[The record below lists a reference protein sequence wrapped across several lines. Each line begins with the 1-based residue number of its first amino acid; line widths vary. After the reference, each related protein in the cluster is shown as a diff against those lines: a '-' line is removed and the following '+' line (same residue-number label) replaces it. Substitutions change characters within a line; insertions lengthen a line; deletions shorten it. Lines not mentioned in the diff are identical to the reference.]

1 MGDRTGMRRHL
12 VENKLNLT
20 KQEEVIDMS
29 LIAEFKKMPIAK
41 FEEWCLAVAI
51 EGVAGDTDDFLQ
63 THAKPLTEYDGSGY
77 VYSALLEYLAESG
90 IDLEESEYAALA
102 SELAEEHYPLCTV
115 LTNGHKQNYLN
126 KLNLDNFD
134 ENELRDYYNEFN
146 GADEEEAGSYMLEA
160 IRVLQFNLR
169 EADETSVVLLTLS

>member
-1 MGDRTGMRRHL
+1 M
-12 VENKLNLT
+12 ENKLNLT

-115 LTNGHKQNYLN
+115 LTNGHKQKYLN